1 MAKADQRRRLR
12 FELVKVS
19 CTVSQSGSCPMTKK
33 KLLSGGWQ
41 MAGASP
47 IPRPI
52 LRVSG
57 RLKRR
62 HPTPSAEDCAW
73 PSRCEGR
80 RQPGL
85 QLQPVHPALNP
96 SVRPGGTGQ

>member
-12 FELVKVS
+12 FELVKSILHCESVRKLPHDQKS
-19 CTVSQSGSCPMTKK
+19 CF
-33 KLLSGGWQ
+33 SGGWQ

-62 HPTPSAEDCAW
+62 HPTPV
-73 PSRCEGR
+73 G
-80 RQPGL
+80 
-85 QLQPVHPALNP
+85 
-96 SVRPGGTGQ
+96 